1 MWETLAQKIATIND
15 LIGGVVWGAP
25 FLILIVGTGVWL
37 TARSGWFQVR
47 RARHI
52 ARRTLLAIFQRGD
65 ATRSKDSTSI
75 SQFQALS
82 TALAATIGTGNI
94 AGVATAVAIGGPGAV
109 FWMWVSAFFGMMT
122 KFAEATLA
130 IYYRRRN
137 DRGEWSGGAMYYLE
151 AGLRGKQYI
160 GKLGRPLALTF
171 AAFCALAAFGI
182 GNMTQVNSIASAMQ
196 ASFSVPPLATGIALT
211 VLVALVLAG
220 GLKAV
225 GRVTE
230 KLVPFMAL
238 FYIVAAIII
247 FFMNAHQIPY
257 VFSSIFRGAFETRA
271 LAGGAGG
278 WACTRAV
285 TLGIRRGVFSNEAGL
300 GSSAMV
306 HAAADVREPVQQG
319 MWGIFEVFVDTIVVC
334 TLTAFILLSASAYA
348 PPLREA
354 LQNITTQ
361 PQYVR
366 IGRADAGVQPLIDA
380 RDAQVPLGDDFIYT
394 RVMTV
399 QGVAELDVAGN
410 PVPDEYGNPVLKAV
424 EFRQVEGVPLVTYAF
439 AQHFGPVAGKLLAVC
454 VLLFAFSTVLG
465 WSFYG
470 TKAAEYLLGTRVALW
485 YKLLFV
491 GFILIGATMNLRLAW
506 DISDTLNGLMA
517 LPNLIGVLA
526 LSGTVTEL
534 TRNYIKRR
542 IGADTTLEPMLSVY
556 PDIQAAQR
564 KALQSEEG

>member
-1 MWETLAQKIATIND
+1 MWEAPSQKIAEIND

-37 TARSGWFQVR
+37 TARTGWFQVR
-47 RARHI
+47 RARHV
-52 ARRTLLAIFQRGD
+52 ARHTLLAIFQRGD
-65 ATRSKDSTSI
+65 ATRSKDAKSI

-137 DRGEWSGGAMYYLE
+137 DRGEWSGGAMYYLDE
-151 AGLRGKQYI
+151 GLRGKKYI
-160 GKLGRPLALTF
+160 GKAGRPLALLF

-196 ASFSVPPLATGIALT
+196 ASFGVPPLATGIALT

-220 GLKAV
+220 GLKAIGGV
-225 GRVTE
+225 AE

-238 FYIVAAIII
+238 FYIVAATIV
-247 FFMNAHQIPY
+247 FFMNLHQIPY

-278 WACTRAV
+278 WACARAV

-300 GSSAMV
+300 GSSAMA

-348 PPLREA
+348 PPLGEA
-354 LQNITTQ
+354 LKNITTQ

-366 IGRADAGVQPLIDA
+366 IGDAGAQPLIDA

-394 RVMTV
+394 RVLTV
-399 QGVAELDVAGN
+399 RGVAELDAAGK
-410 PVPDEYGNPVLKAV
+410 PVPDEYGKAVLKAV
-424 EFRQVEGVPLVTYAF
+424 EFKQVEGVPLVTYAF
-439 AQHFGPVAGKLLAVC
+439 AQHFGPAAGKLLAAC

-470 TKAAEYLLGTRVALW
+470 TKAAEYLLGTRVAPW
-485 YKLLFV
+485 YRLLFV
-491 GFILIGATMNLRLAW
+491 GFILIGATMNLTLAW
-506 DISDTLNGLMA
+506 NISDTLNGLMA

-526 LSGTVTEL
+526 LSGTVTRL

-542 IGADTTLEPMLSVY
+542 IDGDSTLEPMLSAH

-564 KALQSEEG
+564 EALQSEEG